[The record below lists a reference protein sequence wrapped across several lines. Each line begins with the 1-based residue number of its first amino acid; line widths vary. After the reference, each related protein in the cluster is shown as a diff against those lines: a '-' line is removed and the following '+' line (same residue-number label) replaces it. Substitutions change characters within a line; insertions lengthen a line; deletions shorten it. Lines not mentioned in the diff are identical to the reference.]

1 MPMRK
6 LPACSPPTLASTNT
20 ALTSSGT
27 TDSGTDPASG
37 DLCLEQGEHRV
48 VCLGGNEVGRVAA
61 GLLVLSTLEDE
72 QVACPTLG
80 CTGDWLGVEWQGQPS
95 VPVSL
100 TALTAVRITWPS
112 ASPAATA
119 GNTASLLR
127 QVLVQHKRR
136 AAELLALRTGTA
148 EQRCRQFL
156 RLMAQAL
163 PSPAQPKAQVTAK
176 GAPGEL
182 PALKEIARL
191 LDLAPETACRALARA
206 RKSLVAA
213 DAQAPARPSAW
224 SYFGLPGAASA
235 PAHALAC

>member
-6 LPACSPPTLASTNT
+6 LSACPPPTLVATT
-20 ALTSSGT
+20 ATTSPSI
-27 TDSGTDPASG
+27 DPASG

-61 GLLVLSTLEDE
+61 GLLVLSTLDDE
-72 QVACPTLG
+72 QVECPTLG

-112 ASPAATA
+112 ASPAAATA
-119 GNTASLLR
+119 DNTASLLR
-127 QVLVQHKRR
+127 QALVQHKRR

-156 RLMAQAL
+156 RLMAQAV

-206 RKSLVAA
+206 RKSLAA
-213 DAQAPARPSAW
+213 AGAQAPVRQSAW
-224 SYFGLPGAASA
+224 SYFGLPGTASA